1 MSKVPNSPRYDQ
13 QPSAHGAQARSQL
26 LVQGSTRYR
35 PPFEGEPVGCSAKK
49 MWLTALSKDANVE
62 EQDCEYSFSESREPG
77 YTSSKNRRLVNYYG
91 SEKEARTV
99 PGRDMAETM
108 GSLPTSV
115 NERLK
120 LLASGIGK
128 RLN

>member
-1 MSKVPNSPRYDQ
+1 MTSNRLPMALKQ
-13 QPSAHGAQARSQL
+13 GAS
-26 LVQGSTRYR
+26 SSYR
-35 PPFEGEPVGCSAKK
+35 GPPDTAPPFEGEPVGCSAKK